1 MLGDLLRETFPG
13 FDKEALK
20 FLKDLKSPSKNNKEW
35 FDRNRERY
43 ESFLKEPMKHLIDT
57 LADEIKKTDPDIV
70 VNYKSIFRINRDIR
84 FSKVKTPYKTAS
96 SAAFAFGRVKSAEIP
111 QFYFHFSSDEFLF
124 ASGQYSMDQDQLKKI
139 RRHIAENFDEY
150 ESIVKNSRFRR
161 KFGEVQGESL
171 SRLPKEFAATAGK
184 KLKPAMEK
192 ALMMKQYYVFET
204 DKPEVVLNEKI
215 VKRITDGIELTYDF
229 TKFLTEAIRKQ

>member
-43 ESFLKEPMKHLIDT
+43 ETFLKEPMKHLIDT

-84 FSKVKTPYKTAS
+84 FSKIKTPYKTVS
-96 SAAFAFGRVKSAEIP
+96 SAAFAFGMVKSAEIP
-111 QFYFHFSSDEFLF
+111 QFYFHFSSDEFLL
-124 ASGQYSMDQDQLKKI
+124 ASGQYSMDQDHLKRI

-150 ESIVKNSRFRR
+150 ESIVKNSRFKRR
-161 KFGEVQGESL
+161 YGDVQGESL
-171 SRLPKEFAATAGK
+171 SRLPKEFAATGGRE
-184 KLKPAMEK
+184 LKPAMEK

>member
-13 FDKEALK
+13 FDKEALR

-43 ESFLKEPMKHLIDT
+43 ETFLKEHMKHLIDT

-84 FSKVKTPYKTAS
+84 FSKIKTPYKTVS

-124 ASGQYSMDQDQLKKI
+124 ASGQYSMDQDHLKKI
-139 RRHIAENFDEY
+139 QRHIAENFDEY
-150 ESIVKNSRFRR
+150 ESIIKNGRYKRR
-161 KFGEVQGESL
+161 YGEVKGESL
-171 SRLPKEFAATAGK
+171 SRLPKEFAATAGRQ
-184 KLKPAMEK
+184 LKPAMEK

-229 TKFLTEAIRKQ
+229 AKFLTEAIRKQ

>member
-13 FDKEALK
+13 FDKEALR

-43 ESFLKEPMKHLIDT
+43 ETFIKEPMKHLVDT
-57 LADEIKKTDPDIV
+57 LAGEIMKTDPDIV

-84 FSKVKTPYKTAS
+84 FSKVKTPYKTIS

-124 ASGQYSMDQDQLKKI
+124 ASGQYSMDPDLLKKI
-139 RRHIAENFDEY
+139 RKHIAENFDEY
-150 ESIVKNSRFRR
+150 ESIVKDRRFRS
-161 KFGEVQGESL
+161 KYGDVQGEAL
-171 SRLPKEFAATAGK
+171 TRLPKEFSAAGGGSM
-184 KLKPAMEK
+184 KPALQK

-204 DKPEVVLNEKI
+204 EKPEVVLSEKI

-229 TKFLTEAIRKQ
+229 TKFLTDAIRKN